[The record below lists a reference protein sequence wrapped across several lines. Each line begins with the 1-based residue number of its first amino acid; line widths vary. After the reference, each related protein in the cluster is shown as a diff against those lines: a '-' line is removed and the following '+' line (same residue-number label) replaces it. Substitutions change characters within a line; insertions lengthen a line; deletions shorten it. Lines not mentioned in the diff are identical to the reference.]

1 MTTLCQPMTR
11 RIALLTT
18 ALALALS
25 APAAAQTNPFGPL
38 PQPAPTEAPT
48 PDDNTSNILG
58 QDVGRTTLYLIAGA
72 LLVSFV
78 FIGWWISR
86 DARRT
91 LPQQGRRSDEVERR
105 RHDPHER
112 HRRQREKERA
122 RKKTRAQKQARK
134 AHRKR

>member
-1 MTTLCQPMTR
+1 MRRLACLLLCL
-11 RIALLTT
+11 ALL
-18 ALALALS
+18 
-25 APAAAQTNPFGPL
+25 APAAPALAQSNPFGPL
-38 PQPAPTEAPT
+38 PQSAPTETPT
-48 PDDNTSNILG
+48 PEPDSTNVLG
-58 QDVGRTTLYLIAGA
+58 QDVGRTTLYLIAGG

-86 DARRT
+86 DARRA
-91 LPQQGRRSDEVERR
+91 LPQHRVSDEAERR
-105 RHDPHER
+105 RHDPRER

>member
-1 MTTLCQPMTR
+1 MC
-11 RIALLTT
+11 RIAALL
-18 ALALALS
+18 LCFVLL
-25 APAAAQTNPFGPL
+25 APAAPALAQDNPFGPL
-38 PQPAPTEAPT
+38 PQPAPTETPT
-48 PDDNTSNILG
+48 PDTTSNILG

-72 LLVSFV
+72 LIVSFL

-86 DARRT
+86 DARQT
-91 LPQQGRRSDEVERR
+91 LHESPRSAEAERR
-105 RHDPHER
+105 RHDPRER

>member
-1 MTTLCQPMTR
+1 MR
-11 RIALLTT
+11 RIAALLFCFV
-18 ALALALS
+18 LL
-25 APAAAQTNPFGPL
+25 APAAPALAQQSPFGPL
-38 PQPAPTEAPT
+38 QQPAGPTPTPT
-48 PDDNTSNILG
+48 PDTTTNVLG
-58 QDVGRTTLYLIAGA
+58 QDVGRTTLYIIAAA
-72 LLVSFV
+72 LPVFFV

-86 DARRT
+86 DARST
-91 LPQQGRRSDEVERR
+91 LHEDPRSAEAERR

>member
-1 MTTLCQPMTR
+1 MR
-11 RIALLTT
+11 RIAALLFCFV
-18 ALALALS
+18 LL
-25 APAAAQTNPFGPL
+25 APAAPALAQQSPFGPL
-38 PQPAPTEAPT
+38 PQPAGPTPTPT
-48 PDDNTSNILG
+48 PDTSTNVLG
-58 QDVGRTTLYLIAGA
+58 QDVGRTTLYLIAAA
-72 LLVSFV
+72 LLVFFV

-86 DARRT
+86 DARST
-91 LPQQGRRSDEVERR
+91 LHEDPRSAEEERR

>member
-1 MTTLCQPMTR
+1 MR
-11 RIALLTT
+11 RIAALLFCFV
-18 ALALALS
+18 LL
-25 APAAAQTNPFGPL
+25 APAAPALAQQSPFGPL
-38 PQPAPTEAPT
+38 PQPAEPTPTPT
-48 PDDNTSNILG
+48 PDTTTNVLG
-58 QDVGRTTLYLIAGA
+58 QDVGRTTLYIIAAA
-72 LLVSFV
+72 LLVYIV

-86 DARRT
+86 DARST
-91 LPQQGRRSDEVERR
+91 QHEDPRSAEAERR

>member
-1 MTTLCQPMTR
+1 MR
-11 RIALLTT
+11 RLAALLLCLALLAPATP
-18 ALALALS
+18 ALAQNS
-25 APAAAQTNPFGPL
+25 PFGPL

-48 PDDNTSNILG
+48 PDDNSSNILG

-72 LLVSFV
+72 LLVTFV

-91 LPQQGRRSDEVERR
+91 LPQHRLSAEAERR
-105 RHDPHER
+105 RHDPRER

>member
-1 MTTLCQPMTR
+1 MR
-11 RIALLTT
+11 RIAALLFCFV
-18 ALALALS
+18 LL
-25 APAAAQTNPFGPL
+25 APAAPALAQQSPFGPL
-38 PQPAPTEAPT
+38 PQPAEPTPAPT
-48 PDDNTSNILG
+48 PDTTTNVLG
-58 QDVGRTTLYLIAGA
+58 QDVGRTTLYLIAAA
-72 LLVSFV
+72 LLVFLV

-86 DARRT
+86 DARAT
-91 LPQQGRRSDEVERR
+91 LHEDPRSAEEERR